1 MESNNVDIKLYQPTA
16 PQLDLLDIIHNVKP
30 VITLANFGRQT
41 GKTYCSMIDALYQ
54 GMNGKQQKILFI
66 SPTYDNNRRIMT
78 DIDTLFEDHKQ
89 MKELIFES
97 IRYKEQEY
105 VFKNT
110 GSVLSLRSSEQG
122 DTLRG
127 RKAHKIYIDEAAFIN
142 ESTVVEILLPMITRT
157 NGSMVITSTPNGRNW
172 FYEWFLKGQESH
184 NDFDASKLVSI
195 QRDYRD
201 LGDEEVE
208 KIIDV
213 FKDIM
218 TSDQFNREVLA
229 QFITDD
235 TLFSNVDNCITSE
248 VIEIEDGDE
257 LFIGVDI
264 GVSNDFTVITVMNQ
278 KYEVI
283 EIDNFNM
290 REDKL
295 THQEFKDRMM
305 AMYYKYFKYLVAMYI
320 EKNNQELLIEEL
332 EDNYKDSYK
341 IYPLGMQ
348 TETKGVVIS
357 NLRFLFDKMRISIP
371 DNSILINEL
380 YGYKAKRSA
389 LSGRLQYSN
398 KGVDHDDHVMS
409 LAIAAYAVLE
419 ETGSGIVTTY

>member
-1 MESNNVDIKLYQPTA
+1 MDSTTLDIKLYQPTP

-41 GKTYCSMIDALYQ
+41 GKTYASMIDALYQ
-54 GMNGKQQKILFI
+54 GMNGKAQKILFI

-78 DIDTLFEDHKQ
+78 DIDTLFEDHKE

-110 GSVLSLRSSEQG
+110 GSVLSLRSAEQG

-157 NGSMVITSTPNGRNW
+157 NGTMVITSTPNGRNW
-172 FYEWFLKGQESH
+172 FYEWFLKGQENH

-195 QRDYRD
+195 QKDYRD
-201 LGDEEVE
+201 LEDEEVD
-208 KIIDV
+208 KVISV

-218 TSDQFNREVLA
+218 TTDQFNREVLA

-235 TLFSNVDNCITSE
+235 TLFSNVDICIKKEE
-248 VIEIEDGDE
+248 VEINDSDE

-264 GVSNDFTVITVMNQ
+264 GVSNDFTVLTVMNQ
-278 KYEVI
+278 DYEVI
-283 EIDNFNM
+283 EIDHFNM

-295 THQEFKDRMM
+295 THKEFKDRIMR
-305 AMYYKYFKYLVAMYI
+305 MYYKYYKHLVAMYI

-332 EDNYKDSYK
+332 EDDYKDSYK

-419 ETGSGIVTTY
+419 ETGAGIITTY